1 MILSGD
7 KQTQDLYFIIAQ
19 CTWMTGISET
29 GQRDAI
35 RAWIWA
41 VLAGA
46 IILFQGAHADV
57 ILPSLSNASPA
68 DSKLE
73 IVLGR
78 DLVKIDVFE
87 EEGELL
93 SQARAAIDIRA
104 IAEAYSPGPLVKPQP
119 LDVIFLL
126 PAGAEKI
133 DLSADGERLEFSYLE
148 NASEFIEEN
157 VAYASYYEEYQAIRF
172 QVPWARSSSWLQ
184 DHHEMSTKI
193 LVAYDCIP
201 EATATGYM
209 LRYGLIPLAYEE
221 MRVDIRLPAT
231 AEVLDTHPEMA
242 IARNESGVYLELL
255 NMERYGVRNPL
266 TDVEVGFSMR

>member
-1 MILSGD
+1 
-7 KQTQDLYFIIAQ
+7 
-19 CTWMTGISET
+19 MTGISKAR
-29 GQRDAI
+29 QRVAT

-46 IILFQGAHADV
+46 IILFQGAYADV
-57 ILPSLSNASPA
+57 ILPSLSDASPVN
-68 DSKLE
+68 SKLE

-78 DLVKIDVFE
+78 DLVKIDVLE
-87 EEGELL
+87 DDGALL
-93 SQARAAIDIRA
+93 SRASAEIDIRA

-119 LDVIFLL
+119 LDVIFLV
-126 PAGAEKI
+126 PEGAEKI
-133 DLSADGERLEFSYLE
+133 DVSADGQGLEFSYLE

-201 EATATGYM
+201 EATAAGYM

-221 MRVDIRLPAT
+221 IRVDIRLPAT

-242 IARNESGVYLELL
+242 ISRNESGVYLELL
-255 NMERYGVRNPL
+255 DMERYGVRDPL
-266 TDVEVGFSMR
+266 TDVEVGFSIR